1 MRTDIIKSMVMGLIF
16 IILAQNCTAAA
27 PMKLSGDTGR
37 SILESMAN
45 VEINN
50 TLNNTLNN
58 TINAI
63 NTTNTTANETTNQTA
78 SAAETKKGLWGWGKI
93 PVGHSVNQ
101 SGKLISNPV
110 LSDPM
115 VEVPAKSP
123 F

>member
-1 MRTDIIKSMVMGLIF
+1 MRTDIINSMVMGLIF
-16 IILAQNCTAAA
+16 IVLAQNCTAAA
-27 PMKLSGDTGR
+27 PMQLSGGTGR
-37 SILESMAN
+37 SILESVAN
-45 VEINN
+45 VGINN

-58 TINAI
+58 TINA
-63 NTTNTTANETTNQTA
+63 TNSTANETSNQTA

-101 SGKLISNPV
+101 SGKLITNPV